1 MKGNLKQYLLPLE
14 RRHVEVSHILK
25 NGEILTT
32 LRAFEPHEIKF
43 NWVNKTEIID
53 LILLLRTKTKTNKK
67 TVVAIYEGGEIKVF
81 ENEATDFIPPII

>member
-1 MKGNLKQYLLPLE
+1 MKENLKQYLFPSE
-14 RRHVEVSHILK
+14 RWHVEVAHILK
-25 NGEILTT
+25 TGEILTT

-43 NWVNKTEIID
+43 NWVNKTEIVD

-81 ENEATDFIPPII
+81 ENEATDFIPPVI

>member
-1 MKGNLKQYLLPLE
+1 MNGNFKHYVLPLE
-14 RRHVEVSHILK
+14 IRHVEVKHILK
-25 NGEILTT
+25 NGEILIT

-43 NWVNKTEIID
+43 NWVNKTEIVD

-81 ENEATDFIPPII
+81 ENEAIDFTPPIH